1 MQRKCIYRHCISICV
16 CLKISQKIVQNG
28 CGFSYYKADSW
39 YIYQTK
45 NSKTDIQ
52 QNTSKNFIK
61 KLNNKNPPLFRKVS
75 LKQIKLDGQ
84 KCFEQLQIVFKFQQ
98 Y

>member
-1 MQRKCIYRHCISICV
+1 MQRKCIYRLCISICV

-28 CGFSYYKADSW
+28 CGFSSYKADSW
-39 YIYQTK
+39 
-45 NSKTDIQ
+45 NSKTDVQ
-52 QNTSKNFIK
+52 QNTGKNFIK
-61 KLNNKNPPLFRKVS
+61 KLNNKKPPLFRKVS
-75 LKQIKLDGQ
+75 LKQIKLDGR